1 MQTPKGIID
10 DSIMALVKDD
20 EILAKMSEAKSPEE
34 CYDIVKDK
42 VTVSFE
48 EFAEMMAIGKSYME
62 EAQEGLLTEEDLD
75 AVAGGKAD
83 SETLACAIGP
93 AAGIVVVV
101 AASAAAVA

>member
-48 EFAEMMAIGKSYME
+48 EFVEMMAIAKNYME
-62 EAQEGLLTEEDLD
+62 ATQEGLLSEDDLD
-75 AVAGGKAD
+75 AVAGGKAMTGG
-83 SETLACAIGP
+83 EI
-93 AAGIVVVV
+93 AGTSIL
-101 AASAAAVA
+101 AAVAVGLSAAGAAI

>member
-1 MQTPKGIID
+1 MQTPRGAID
-10 DSIMALVKDD
+10 DSIMALLQDE

-75 AVAGGKAD
+75 AVAGGKD
-83 SETLACAIGP
+83 TD
-93 AAGIVVVV
+93 VVV
-101 AASAAAVA
+101 ACTVAPAAAIVLGVALGSAFAA